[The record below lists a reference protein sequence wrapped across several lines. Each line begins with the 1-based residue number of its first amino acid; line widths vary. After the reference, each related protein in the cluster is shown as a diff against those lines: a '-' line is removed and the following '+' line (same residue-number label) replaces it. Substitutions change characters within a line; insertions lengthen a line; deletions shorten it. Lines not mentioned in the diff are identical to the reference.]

1 MPSFADRRHLTAGAV
16 LAAVLTLAVAALTA
30 QESPV
35 AGLFQDAQA
44 LEQALRK
51 EIGAYKA
58 GAPSLPLVR
67 RGRILMGTYEDI
79 ARLFPDSGYGDKALW
94 QGASLAADIFDVFK
108 DPADRASAVR
118 LTEVLEGRYPA
129 SPLVSQAQR
138 RVSTLALPA
147 PDAPGAPTQPSSLA
161 APPPEPTAPPRPPAR
176 ATQTLPS
183 SANPPTL
190 QSIRREVLPD
200 VLRVTLELDRE
211 TSFNDEQLS
220 GPARVFVDLQNAR
233 TASGVSET
241 QTFDGDVVRQI
252 RVGRQADRRVR
263 VVLDL
268 STAHTHSVYALYNP
282 FRVVIDFERP
292 RTGASAAPPPAET
305 APVPSA
311 PAAAA
316 VVSAPTSPA
325 ATATRAPAPARAA
338 ASRTP
343 PPDASAPKA
352 AATRQAAPAAPVA
365 APLASAAPRDA
376 VATAENAPSP
386 AAVPANDTDG
396 PTIGA
401 APANAPATT
410 ISAARREPVFTAP
423 PPARTPGGLSMSR
436 QLGLDIAK
444 IVIDPGHGGQDPGAK
459 QNTLVEAEL
468 VLDVALRV
476 EQLLQKQ
483 GFDVVLTRRSNV
495 YVPLEERP
503 AIAMREEADL
513 YLSIHA
519 NASADK
525 RVRGVETY
533 VLNFAGNAQSASLA
547 ARENKGSGGTMNNL
561 PDIVRTIAFNNKIEE
576 SRDFARQV
584 QSSLVEKLSKA
595 NPAVR
600 NLGVKQAPFVVLV
613 GASMPSV
620 LAEIGFITNRQ
631 DAALVK
637 TAVYRQQVAEALAA
651 GVTRYQQRLKPSQ
664 VATTTP

>member
-1 MPSFADRRHLTAGAV
+1 MPSFADRRHLTAPAV
-16 LAAVLTLAVAALTA
+16 LAAVLTLAVAALAA
-30 QESPV
+30 QDSPV
-35 AGLFQDAQA
+35 AGLFQDAQS
-44 LEQALRK
+44 LEQTLRK

-58 GAPSLPLVR
+58 GTPSLPLVR

-108 DPADRASAVR
+108 DPADRASAIR
-118 LTEVLEGRYPA
+118 LTEALEGRYPA

-147 PDAPGAPTQPSSLA
+147 PDAAGTATPSSRLEEPSPA
-161 APPPEPTAPPRPPAR
+161 GPAPPPPVRTAPTRPAQATPPA
-176 ATQTLPS
+176 A
-183 SANPPTL
+183 SAQAPPVL
-190 QSIRREVLPD
+190 QAIRREVLPD

-211 TSFNDEQLS
+211 TPFNDERLS

-233 TASGVSET
+233 AASGVTET
-241 QTFDGDVVRQI
+241 QTFDADVVRQI

-268 STAHTHSVYALYNP
+268 NTSRPHSVYALYNP

-292 RTGASAAPPPAET
+292 GTDAARAPAET
-305 APVPSA
+305 NP
-311 PAAAA
+311 
-316 VVSAPTSPA
+316 
-325 ATATRAPAPARAA
+325 
-338 ASRTP
+338 
-343 PPDASAPKA
+343 
-352 AATRQAAPAAPVA
+352 APVA
-365 APLASAAPRDA
+365 ATPAAA
-376 VATAENAPSP
+376 VARRPVATEADTPSP
-386 AAVPANDTDG
+386 AVAAVTETDG

-401 APANAPATT
+401 APASAPSTT

-436 QLGLDIAK
+436 QLGLGIGK

-459 QNTLVEAEL
+459 QGTLVEAEL
-468 VLDVALRV
+468 VLDVALRL
-476 EQLLQKQ
+476 EQLLQKE

-503 AIAMREEADL
+503 AIALREAADL

-547 ARENKGSGGTMNNL
+547 ARENKGAGGTMSNL

-584 QSSLVEKLSKA
+584 QGSLVEKLSKS
-595 NPAVR
+595 NPALR

-637 TAVYRQQVAEALAA
+637 TAVYRQQIAEALAA
-651 GVTRYQQRLKPSQ
+651 GVARYQQRLKPSQ
-664 VATTTP
+664 VAASEP